1 MDQLIP
7 DYLMV
12 SVNSYYL
19 MKLSRAR
26 GPSAHTHTHY
36 FLGLGLNKVTGCERL
51 TIAFWMHCSYTICLF
66 VCLFVFGGYYI
77 YNIHM
82 YIYILR
88 MFLFFSLGQFSL
100 LFAAFWSQ
108 NFPFACP
115 LGFWLLAFGFWPLA
129 FVGFCWLLL
138 ALVGFCWLLLAFVG
152 FWLWFHLAF
161 GCWLHLALAFVGF

>member
-12 SVNSYYL
+12 SVHSYYL

-66 VCLFVFGGYYI
+66 VCLVGWLFVFGGYYI
-77 YNIHM
+77 YIIYTYI

-115 LGFWLLAFGFWPLA
+115 LGFWLLAFGF
-129 FVGFCWLLL
+129 
-138 ALVGFCWLLLAFVG
+138 CWLLLAFGFGFTWLLAVG
-152 FWLWFHLAF
+152 FTWLWL
-161 GCWLHLALAFVGF
+161 LLGFSIVVCI